1 MSKAEG
7 DPVTHL
13 DLEAEARMRAAIAK
27 AWPTHGFLGEET
39 EATGLDREFVWIV
52 DPIDGTANFAA
63 NITPWGVAVA
73 CLTRGVPIAAAVFCM
88 PGRRTFA
95 AAAGRGARVD
105 GQRIRLQSSGTL
117 GPDSLVGMQ
126 WFRGETRLP
135 FLPRILATGTRIRVQ
150 GSTVTQICDVA
161 TGRLAAN
168 IQTQGRIWDIAAPAL
183 ILKEAGGELCDW
195 LGQPIFPLR
204 ALDRDR
210 HYPSVSG
217 TRAVVSQVVA
227 LLASP
232 ARRRAG
238 RLGGRVAPFP
248 VPPA

>member
-1 MSKAEG
+1 MSKGEG

-13 DLEAEARMRAAIAK
+13 DLEAEARMRVAITK

-39 EATGLDREFVWIV
+39 ETTGLDHEFVWIV

-73 CLTRGVPIAAAVFCM
+73 CVTRGAPIAAATFCM

-95 AAAGRGARVD
+95 AAASRGVRLD
-105 GQRIRLQSSGTL
+105 GEQIRLKVGGAL

-161 TGRLAAN
+161 TGQLAAN

-183 ILKEAGGELCDW
+183 ILEEAGGDLCDW
-195 LGQPIFPLR
+195 RGQAIFPVR

-210 HYPSVSG
+210 HYPSVGG

-232 ARRRAG
+232 SRQRDAQSRG
-238 RLGGRVAPFP
+238 R
-248 VPPA
+248 

>member
-1 MSKAEG
+1 MSKGEG

-13 DLEAEARMRAAIAK
+13 DLEAEARLRTAIAT

-39 EATGLDREFVWIV
+39 DATGLDREFVWIV

-63 NITPWGVAVA
+63 DITPWGVAVA
-73 CLTRGVPIAAAVFCM
+73 CLTRGAPIAAAVFCM
-88 PGRRTFA
+88 PGQRTLA
-95 AAAGRGARVD
+95 AAAGRGARAD
-105 GQRIRLQSSGTL
+105 GERIRLRAGGAL
-117 GPDSLVGMQ
+117 GADSLVGMQ

-183 ILKEAGGELCDW
+183 ILEEAGGEIRDW
-195 LGQPIFPLR
+195 QGRPIFPLR

-217 TRAVVSQVVA
+217 THAVVGQVVA
-227 LLASP
+227 LLAAP
-232 ARRRAG
+232 PPRRVTKSGAG
-238 RLGGRVAPFP
+238 G
-248 VPPA
+248 

>member
-1 MSKAEG
+1 MSKGEG

-13 DLEAEARMRAAIAK
+13 DLEAEARMRGAITK

-39 EATGLDREFVWIV
+39 GATGLDREFVWIV

-63 NITPWGVAVA
+63 NITPWGVAIA
-73 CLTRGVPIAAAVFCM
+73 CLTRGAPIAAAVFGM

-95 AAAGRGARVD
+95 AAASRGARLD
-105 GQRIRLQSSGTL
+105 GEPIRLQVGGAL

-161 TGRLAAN
+161 TGQLTAN

-183 ILKEAGGELCDW
+183 ILEEAGGDLCDW
-195 LGQPIFPLR
+195 QGRAIFPLR
-204 ALDRDR
+204 ALDRER

-217 TRAVVSQVVA
+217 TRAVVSQVIA
-227 LLASP
+227 TLASP
-232 ARRRAG
+232 PRG
-238 RLGGRVAPFP
+238 RDAHRGDR
-248 VPPA
+248 

>member
-7 DPVTHL
+7 DPVTDL
-13 DLEAEARMRAAIAK
+13 DLEAEARLRAAITK

-73 CLTRGVPIAAAVFCM
+73 CLTRGAPIAAAVFCM

-95 AAAGRGARVD
+95 AATGLGARLD
-105 GQRIRLQSSGTL
+105 GEAILLRVGGAL

-161 TGRLAAN
+161 TGQLAAN

-183 ILKEAGGELCDW
+183 ILEEAGGELCDW
-195 LGQPIFPLR
+195 RGEAIFPLR

-217 TRAVVSQVVA
+217 TRAVVRQVVA
-227 LLASP
+227 LLGSP
-232 ARRRAG
+232 PRRRVAQP
-238 RLGGRVAPFP
+238 GGQ
-248 VPPA
+248 